1 MENIGYAEVPES
13 AITEGTSRSIYKEL
27 DMAGTSIQRKEAQSS
42 ELSNLPDLQI
52 SGKDA
57 GGDLMQKCI
66 DQSCNKARD
75 AELKSLQ
82 NEIHNDLSRLPKESQ
97 LKFNAL
103 QKQDESKALY
113 GEAAMTYI
121 KAIGALDILQKMRR
135 ANDNSQIVY

>member
-1 MENIGYAEVPES
+1 MIGPKKGEQV
-13 AITEGTSRSIYKEL
+13 K
-27 DMAGTSIQRKEAQSS
+27 
-42 ELSNLPDLQI
+42 
-52 SGKDA
+52 
-57 GGDLMQKCI
+57 
-66 DQSCNKARD
+66 
-75 AELKSLQ
+75 
-82 NEIHNDLSRLPKESQ
+82 IHNDLSRLPKESQ